1 MEDVVATVNCET
13 CGNDF
18 EVLARNYEKVV
29 QEDMPVLCAAC
40 FEKIMDE
47 QNRPVAPERRKFE
60 YMIVWTGEWSEIE
73 TDNEIIAF
81 TLYGQDGWELV
92 QIVNNKAYFKREYV
106 KGLNS
111 EK

>member
-1 MEDVVATVNCET
+1 MMDDVVATVNCES

-29 QEDMPVLCAAC
+29 HEDMPVLCAAC
-40 FEKIMDE
+40 FERIMDE
-47 QNRPVAPERRKFE
+47 QNRPEAPERRKFE
-60 YMIVWTGEWSEIE
+60 YNIVVLFPDCKSDHEGLSFAI
-73 TDNEIIAF
+73 
-81 TLYGQDGWELV
+81 YGQEGWELV

-106 KGLNS
+106 KGLDS

>member
-1 MEDVVATVNCET
+1 MEDVVATVNCEA

-18 EVLARNYEKVV
+18 DVLARNYEKVV
-29 QEDMPVLCAAC
+29 QEDMPVLCAVC
-40 FEKIMDE
+40 FERIMDE
-47 QNRPVAPERRKFE
+47 QNRPEAPERRKFE
-60 YMIVWTGEWSEIE
+60 YKITNIHDLKAFNELGIE
-73 TDNEIIAF
+73 
-81 TLYGQDGWELV
+81 GWELV